1 MENIV
6 ALGKNIKNKR
16 LSLNMRMDDVA
27 KQANITRATLW
38 SIEKGEGKCSIAS
51 LFNVMSVLGLS
62 FDVKSGVDKK
72 TKRNRATRINSLQD
86 KKINGFIIMCVEQ
99 YADSVNKSS
108 GSVYREMLSKGLIK
122 DMINDYEDLHGM
134 SKEYLNDYI
143 SKRLC
148 ATEKQSNNE
157 SEHQLA
163 KMILITR
170 ISELIAKQHRLSLDE
185 ARNALYKSR
194 IIDLIDDDETGL
206 YGESPLYIFSL
217 FEQEKQRH

>member
-1 MENIV
+1 MENITV
-6 ALGKNIKNKR
+6 LGEVIRNKR

-38 SIEKGEGKCSIAS
+38 SIEKGEGKCSIVS

-62 FDVKSGVDKK
+62 FDVKSDANKK
-72 TKRNRATRINSLQD
+72 AKRNRATRINTLQD

-108 GSVYREMLSKGLIK
+108 GDIYRKMLSKGLIK
-122 DMINDYEDLHGM
+122 DMMDDYEDLHGM
-134 SKEYLNDYI
+134 SKDYLNDYI

-217 FEQEKQRH
+217 YEQQKR

>member
-1 MENIV
+1 MILPSKQTSLE
-6 ALGKNIKNKR
+6 LLFGRLKKGK
-16 LSLNMRMDDVA
+16 
-27 KQANITRATLW
+27 ANA
-38 SIEKGEGKCSIAS
+38 
-51 LFNVMSVLGLS
+51 
-62 FDVKSGVDKK
+62 DKK
-72 TKRNRATRINSLQD
+72 AKRNRATRINTLQD

-108 GSVYREMLSKGLIK
+108 GDIYRKMLNKGLIE
-122 DMINDYEDLHGM
+122 DMMDDYEDLHGM

-148 ATEKQSNNE
+148 ATEKPSNNE

-194 IIDLIDDDETGL
+194 IIDLIDDDEPGL

-217 FEQEKQRH
+217 FEQDKQKR

>member
-38 SIEKGEGKCSIAS
+38 SIEKGEGKCSVTS

-62 FDVKSGVDKK
+62 FDVKSDSDKK
-72 TKRNRATRINSLQD
+72 AKRNRATRINTLQD
-86 KKINGFIIMCVEQ
+86 KKINSFIIMCVEQ

-108 GSVYREMLSKGLIK
+108 GDIYKKMLNKGLIK

-134 SKEYLNDYI
+134 STEYLNYYI
-143 SKRLC
+143 GTLLGGNK
-148 ATEKQSNNE
+148 A
-157 SEHQLA
+157 
-163 KMILITR
+163 
-170 ISELIAKQHRLSLDE
+170 
-185 ARNALYKSR
+185 
-194 IIDLIDDDETGL
+194 
-206 YGESPLYIFSL
+206 
-217 FEQEKQRH
+217 